1 MQNGCR
7 EVVLTGIETAS
18 YGKDLDSCTL
28 ADLLCEIDKLE
39 GDFTVRL
46 GSLDPTCLTESFV
59 EKIKGL
65 RTLAPHFHISIQ
77 SGSSKTLRNMKRKYN
92 ADQALANME
101 RLRTAIPDVRFTT
114 DMIVGFPGESEED
127 FAETLEFARRAQ
139 FLMIHVFPYSAREG
153 TPAAE
158 MSGQIPTEI
167 KKKRSATLIELQKS
181 IRCAEFDKIL
191 GEKKTHTV
199 LFESFESGY
208 ACGHTKDFLEVRVPS
223 ERPLHSEVL
232 TVALEGH
239 DGETFFGNIVDKA

>member
-1 MQNGCR
+1 MVDTNQ
-7 EVVLTGIETAS
+7 II
-18 YGKDLDSCTL
+18 
-28 ADLLCEIDKLE
+28 LLPKRIQFDAIY
-39 GDFTVRL
+39 
-46 GSLDPTCLTESFV
+46 SF
-59 EKIKGL
+59 IYS
-65 RTLAPHFHISIQ
+65 R
-77 SGSSKTLRNMKRKYN
+77 RK
-92 ADQALANME
+92 
-101 RLRTAIPDVRFTT
+101 
-114 DMIVGFPGESEED
+114 
-127 FAETLEFARRAQ
+127 
-139 FLMIHVFPYSAREG
+139 G

-232 TVALEGH
+232 TVELEGH